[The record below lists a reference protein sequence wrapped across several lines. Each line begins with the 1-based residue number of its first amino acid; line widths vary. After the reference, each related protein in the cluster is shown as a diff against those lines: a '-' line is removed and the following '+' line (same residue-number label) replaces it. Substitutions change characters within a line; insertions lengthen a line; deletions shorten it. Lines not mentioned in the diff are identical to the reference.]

1 MNINNIYIPNNK
13 KVVKKKHYL
22 IDNIIYAQRL
32 GVGDAFWAK
41 VRCDFVRENNL
52 NSNKRMTDEVFT
64 IIKMFKNRLYDAL
77 DVRNNIDNIIGY
89 GKRRH

>member
-22 IDNIIYAQRL
+22 IDNLMCAQKI
-32 GVGDAFWAK
+32 GIGDNSWVRA
-41 VRCDFVRENNL
+41 RCDFIMENNL

-77 DVRNNIDNIIGY
+77 DVCNNIDNIIGY